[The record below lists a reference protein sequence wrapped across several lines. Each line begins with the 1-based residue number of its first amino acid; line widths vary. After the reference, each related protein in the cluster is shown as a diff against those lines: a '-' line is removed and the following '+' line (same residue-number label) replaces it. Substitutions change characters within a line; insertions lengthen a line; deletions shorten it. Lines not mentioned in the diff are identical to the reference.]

1 MSKKDSTTILSDFQN
16 PEFIALYL
24 QECLEDGPDSFLT
37 GLGNVAKANGVTQL
51 ADTASVSRA
60 SLYKSLREG
69 SSPEFRTVLSLLSAL
84 NLQLSLAPTVKR
96 SDEAIA
102 A

>member
-1 MSKKDSTTILSDFQN
+1 MPQKDSTTILSDFQN

-24 QECLEDGPDSFLT
+24 QECLEDGPDTFLT
-37 GLGNVAKANGVTQL
+37 GLGNVAKANGVTKL
-51 ADTASVSRA
+51 ADSASVSRA

-69 SSPEFRTVLSLLSAL
+69 SNPEFRTVLSVLSAL
-84 NLQLSLAPTVKR
+84 NLQINLAHIEKN
-96 SDEAIA
+96 SDSAMA